1 MTERLATTPFGGGR
15 MTARVFAMQKHVADT
30 QARLAADGG
39 GNENGTSEKWQLL
52 RALTEAR
59 VQYGLSDRTLA
70 VLEALLSFHPDR
82 ILDGRAPI
90 VVFPSNAE
98 LSVRSRG
105 MAPATLRRHLAMLQQ
120 AGMILRR
127 DSPNGK
133 RYCRRDDRGVVE
145 DAFGFDLAPL
155 ALMATDIHERAE
167 QARAEAR
174 RVHAL
179 RAEVTL
185 HLRDIAKIVE
195 AALAEGRTGS
205 WAEHQLALAGLS
217 GRLGRATPAEA
228 LIERKTALL
237 ALRRVVE
244 DDYLK
249 SLTDEEMS
257 ANDDQTER
265 HIQNSNSDHPIELK
279 GHDINQEARAA
290 NETKAEAG
298 KGVAVSLKRVLA
310 ACPEIGSY
318 AREGISSWAD
328 LIKAAA
334 LVRSMLGISPDAFEK
349 ARAAMGESAA
359 AVVIAAM
366 LERSDQ
372 IRSPGGYLRE
382 LTRKAEAKQFSV
394 LPMIKALE

>member
-39 GNENGTSEKWQLL
+39 GNDNGTSEKWQLL

-59 VQYGLSDRTLA
+59 EHYGLSDRTLA

-82 ILDGRAPI
+82 VLDGRAPI

-145 DAFGFDLAPL
+145 DAFGFDVAPL
-155 ALMATDIHERAE
+155 ALMASDIHERAE

-195 AALAEGRTGS
+195 AALAEGRKGP
-205 WAEHQLALAGLS
+205 WLEHQLALAGLS
-217 GRLGRATPAEA
+217 GRLGRATPAET
-228 LIERKTALL
+228 LTERKTALL
-237 ALRRVVE
+237 LLRRGVE

-249 SLTDEEMS
+249 SLSDEEMS

-265 HIQNSNSDHPIELK
+265 HIQNSNPDHPFELK
-279 GHDINQEARAA
+279 GHDINQEARPADKK
-290 NETKAEAG
+290 EAER
-298 KGVAVSLKRVLA
+298 KSVAVSLKRVLS

-318 AREGISSWAD
+318 AKEGIASWAD
-328 LIKAAA
+328 LIKAAS
-334 LVRSMLGISPDAFEK
+334 LVRSMLGISPDAYEK
-349 ARAAMGESAA
+349 ARAAMGDGTA

-372 IRSPGGYLRE
+372 IRSAGGYLRE
-382 LTRKAEAKQFSV
+382 LTRKAEARQFSV

>member
-1 MTERLATTPFGGGR
+1 MMERLATTPFGGGR

-39 GNENGTSEKWQLL
+39 GNDNGTSEKWQLL

-59 VQYGLSDRTLA
+59 EHYGLSDRTLA

-82 ILDGRAPI
+82 ILDGRTPI

-133 RYCRRDDRGVVE
+133 RYCRRDDRGVME
-145 DAFGFDLAPL
+145 DAFGFDMAPL
-155 ALMATDIHERAE
+155 ALMASDIHERAE
-167 QARAEAR
+167 HARAEAR
-174 RVHAL
+174 RIHTL

-195 AALAEGRTGS
+195 AALAEGRKGP
-205 WAEHQLALAGLS
+205 WLEHHLALAGLS
-217 GRLGRATPAEA
+217 GRLGRATPAET

-237 ALRRVVE
+237 ALRRGVE
-244 DDYLK
+244 DDYLI

-265 HIQNSNSDHPIELK
+265 HIQNSNPDRPFELK
-279 GHDINQEARAA
+279 GHDINQEARPADKS
-290 NETKAEAG
+290 EPERRS
-298 KGVAVSLKRVLA
+298 VAVSLKRVLA

-318 AREGISSWAD
+318 AKEGISSWAD

-334 LVRSMLGISPDAFEK
+334 LVRSMLGISPDAYEK
-349 ARAAMGESAA
+349 ARTAMGDGAA